1 MFQDLK
7 LGSKIILGFAAL
19 IAITAILGGIATVN
33 MLTVMNK
40 SVMLAEEY
48 VPEVEIATRLRGAA
62 TNLMYAMRGYGLTGA
77 DNYWQD
83 AEAEAALLD
92 EALTDAKALETNAS
106 HLSTLG
112 DQIANAEQA
121 RDTYFELMERTRQ
134 QTQRLEANREQLD
147 DNAAAYMQ
155 AANAFLERQNALF
168 EQALEE
174 RLTKVQA
181 VTRIVEFG
189 SRARVVNVQAQAQAM
204 EQASLR
210 QEAIEQLTAIAAEIE
225 AIRPITRRQEETAQ
239 LDTIEDSAA
248 DYRAAIRAHGNEA
261 DKDVAASEQLLDQL
275 RTAMDRAE
283 RHFIE
288 ASKTFLETQ
297 IEALA
302 ADMTNRQRA
311 IALANQIV
319 TLGNETRINAFKAQ
333 ALNDLGYIEEALETQ
348 LPTLQERLT
357 TLAES
362 TRETALLEQIEATRN
377 AASGYQAAMERL
389 GDNRK
394 TLDQLALERT
404 DAGRQLI
411 AACKVT
417 ADTGLEHTQRIADDT
432 QRTLTLSSLVV
443 GIGLL
448 IALAVGIALALL
460 ITRAIVGPINRV
472 VKGLED
478 GSEQVATVSGQVN
491 IGSQQMAEGAGEQAS
506 SLEETSSSV
515 EEMAAGARQ
524 NAEHA
529 RAADTLSRTANDKA
543 EQGVKTARA
552 TADEMRARLDRLHT
566 AIRAIEESTNS
577 TATVVNTIDGIAFQ
591 TNLLALNAAVEA
603 ARAGEQGK
611 GFAVVADEVRK
622 LAQRSAEEVK
632 NTNELMKSAKDNAA
646 RIKDITAELE
656 TYLGKAVAEE
666 MVALFEETVNAST
679 RVTQLMGEVATASD
693 EQARGV
699 EQINLAVSQMD
710 KVTQISASNAEE
722 SSAAS
727 EELANQANQL
737 KQIVA
742 DLRALID
749 GVRGAGSAA
758 EARSGERN
766 IRHDPPLLQ
775 HSRPTHDAS

>member
-189 SRARVVNVQAQAQAM
+189 SRARVVNVQAQAM

-758 EARSGERN
+758 EARTGERN

>member
-77 DNYWQD
+77 DHYWQD

-189 SRARVVNVQAQAQAM
+189 SRARVVNVQAQAM
-204 EQASLR
+204 ERASLR

-261 DKDVAASEQLLDQL
+261 DKDFAASEQLLDQL

>member
-1 MFQDLK
+1 
-7 LGSKIILGFAAL
+7 
-19 IAITAILGGIATVN
+19 
-33 MLTVMNK
+33 
-40 SVMLAEEY
+40 
-48 VPEVEIATRLRGAA
+48 
-62 TNLMYAMRGYGLTGA
+62 
-77 DNYWQD
+77 
-83 AEAEAALLD
+83 
-92 EALTDAKALETNAS
+92 
-106 HLSTLG
+106 
-112 DQIANAEQA
+112 
-121 RDTYFELMERTRQ
+121 
-134 QTQRLEANREQLD
+134 
-147 DNAAAYMQ
+147 
-155 AANAFLERQNALF
+155 
-168 EQALEE
+168 
-174 RLTKVQA
+174 
-181 VTRIVEFG
+181 
-189 SRARVVNVQAQAQAM
+189 
-204 EQASLR
+204 
-210 QEAIEQLTAIAAEIE
+210 
-225 AIRPITRRQEETAQ
+225 QEETAQ

>member
-189 SRARVVNVQAQAQAM
+189 SRARVVNVQAQAM

-727 EELANQANQL
+727 EELANQAHQL

-758 EARSGERN
+758 EARTGERN